1 MGYRVVVVGATGNVT
16 GKRERRV
23 FYHGDMTFQEFGAKG
38 TGNNPF
44 QSGRWFFDAEGRP
57 CMLKSYPFEDRAQV
71 NCQERDFYHKAG
83 DSWTSDDG
91 RPDAILSGYQYFP
104 N

>member
-1 MGYRVVVVGATGNVT
+1 
-16 GKRERRV
+16 
-23 FYHGDMTFQEFGAKG
+23 
-38 TGNNPF
+38 
-44 QSGRWFFDAEGRP
+44 
-57 CMLKSYPFEDRAQV
+57 MLKSYPFEDRAQV